1 MYKQISIKNL
11 KIFKDEQKLKIAPI
25 TLLYGENS
33 SGKTSLLKTFDIVHN
48 IFSENQVKRGK
59 NVGQKDSPFYRN
71 ENIQNISAKNI
82 HYYTNQFNKKNIN
95 IKILLDVITNNKNIL
110 NVLSKNKSL
119 VALEEKKHELGGKTF
134 DLFSI
139 KPGGFKIIPLNIGL
153 QIKFFP
159 LKEISKVNEINIYD
173 ENKKSLISFI
183 RINKDYKKLDDI
195 FDKDKVGFL
204 SPNFNKILSRPNRY
218 SGAYT
223 RGRPIAEEDYF
234 VDDSLYADYQIKI
247 KNKGIWKS
255 VYDNYKKIFS
265 KENEINHRYEKI
277 KKISNLIN
285 NFHDW
290 RLNKKNFNNIKI
302 DYSNFV
308 YFVSK
313 SILLDEDSQMFS
325 SNNKVKKRFIPRFSS
340 FEDIIKSLDNK
351 GLCEEI
357 KKIFI
362 KDEKKFKDLTTLNIS
377 GIPEDKINCPNCGTK
392 YKIDVNLIPKV
403 GRNLQCN
410 VCKHTW
416 YFLVKRKIHHSKEEK
431 IFIRSFLLARRISK
445 AQYINSLLLKN
456 KLSKKISYTDF
467 LRSCNLDQTLFNI
480 RFYKK
485 GPDISYD
492 LIREGMEISSETT
505 IDFINMLSSFICNG
519 LEDLFYE
526 YSVTEGFSLPAF
538 KEESL
543 TNILRSCI
551 TEIKKTVNNFVI
563 SHPSKTNIDWHIA
576 RKADFPKGVLERIK
590 KSSLKEIKENISK
603 GRSVLQEQDEYTRL
617 SHSKASS
624 RLYGDPAKI
633 SSDGRNFHSTII
645 NNPKL
650 RVRLNKTLKNLL
662 GLEIKVVTPRFLNE
676 FIQNKE
682 RYNMLRDAQR
692 AGYMYPVGLGR
703 YSRTKFIIIRDLKFK
718 KIFEIHGEEIGK
730 GPSNILPF
738 IAQILSEKPSLT
750 YIVQELENNWHPKYQ
765 AALIELVAKNMK
777 ESQDLF
783 GNYMAKSFILET
795 HSELF
800 VLQLKRLV
808 QKGILKPEDVSIN
821 LVERNKKG
829 NSEIHNIPVN
839 TQGGF
844 EKKWPG
850 GFFTERM
857 EILTS

>member
-11 KIFKDEQKLKIAPI
+11 KIFKDRQILKIAPI

-59 NVGQKDSPFYRN
+59 NVSQKDTPFYRN

-82 HYYTNQFNKKNIN
+82 HYYSNQFNKKNIN
-95 IKILLDVITNNKNIL
+95 IKILLDVITNNKHLMNGA
-110 NVLSKNKSL
+110 SKEKL
-119 VALEEKKHELGGKTF
+119 GLAVEKKENQFEGVKF
-134 DLFSI
+134 DYLSV
-139 KPGGFKIIPLNIGL
+139 KSGGFKTIPLNIGL

-159 LKEISKVNEINIYD
+159 DKEISKVNEIEIND
-173 ENKKSLISFI
+173 QDQKNLISFV
-183 RINKDYKKLDDI
+183 RINRNYKKIEDI
-195 FDKDKVGFL
+195 FDKDKVGYL
-204 SPNFNKILSRPNRY
+204 SPGFNRTLSRPNRF
-218 SGAYT
+218 SGAYN

-234 VDDSLYADYQIKI
+234 VDEALYSDYQVKV
-247 KNKGIWKS
+247 KNKLIWKS
-255 VYDNYKKIFS
+255 VYDNYKNIFS
-265 KENEINHRYEKI
+265 KDNQINLRYEKI

-290 RLNKKNFNNIKI
+290 RLSGKNFEKIKI
-302 DYSNFV
+302 DYKTFI

-313 SILLDEDSQMFS
+313 CILTDEVSKMFT
-325 SNNKVKKRFIPRFSS
+325 SNKKTKKGFIPRFSS
-340 FEDIIKSLDNK
+340 LEDILTNLDNR
-351 GLCEEI
+351 GVCEEI
-357 KKIFI
+357 RKIFTN
-362 KDEKKFKDLTTLNIS
+362 DKKRFDTLTSLDLS
-377 GIPEDKINCPNCGTK
+377 GTPENKINCPNCGTK
-392 YKIDVNLIPKV
+392 YKIDVNLIPKT
-403 GRNLQCN
+403 GRNLQCSA
-410 VCKHTW
+410 CKHTW
-416 YFLVKRKIHHSKEEK
+416 YFLVKKKIQYSKEDK
-431 IFIRSFLLARRISK
+431 SFIKNFLLARRISK
-445 AQYINSLLLKN
+445 SEFINCLLLKN
-456 KLSKKISYTDF
+456 KLSKKVSYTNF
-467 LRSCNLDQTLFNI
+467 LRSCNLDQSLFNI

-485 GPDISYD
+485 GPDINFE
-492 LIREGMEISSETT
+492 LIRDGLEEQSETT
-505 IDFINMLSSFICNG
+505 IDFINMLSNFVSNDID
-519 LEDLFYE
+519 ELFYE
-526 YSVTEGFSLPAF
+526 YTITEGFTLPAF
-538 KEESL
+538 KEETL

-576 RKADFPKGVLERIK
+576 RKADFPKGVLNKIK
-590 KSSLKEIKENISK
+590 KTKLNEMKESISK
-603 GRSVLQEQDEYTRL
+603 GRAIISEQDEFTRL
-617 SHSKASS
+617 SHFNKTS
-624 RLYGDPAKI
+624 RMNIDAAKI
-633 SSDGRNFHSTII
+633 SADGRNFHSTII
-645 NNPKL
+645 NNPGL
-650 RVRLNKTLKNLL
+650 RIALNKTLKNLL
-662 GLEIKVVTPRFLNE
+662 GLEIKVVTPKFLNE
-676 FIQNKE
+676 FLKNKE
-682 RYNMLRDAQR
+682 KYNMLREAQR
-692 AGYMYPVGLGR
+692 AGLMYPIGLGR

-777 ESQDLF
+777 NSQNLF
-783 GNYMAKSFILET
+783 GGYMGKTFILET

-821 LVERNKKG
+821 LVERNKQG